1 VTTAV
6 DAVRDRIAAGGGLHV
21 DIAADLPPVIADVD
35 ALVTALVNLL
45 DNAVKYTPPQ
55 KQIVVQVHADAGGA
69 VVFAVGDNGIGIA
82 AREQRRI
89 FRRFYR
95 VDQRLTRETGG
106 VGLGLS
112 IVELI
117 VRAHGGTV
125 AVRSETGR
133 GSTFTLRLPAASQ
146 GAAA

>member
-1 VTTAV
+1 V
-6 DAVRDRIAAGGGLHV
+6 L
-21 DIAADLPPVIADVD
+21 
-35 ALVTALVNLL
+35 
-45 DNAVKYTPPQ
+45 
-55 KQIVVQVHADAGGA
+55 
-69 VVFAVGDNGIGIA
+69 FAVGDNGIGIP

-125 AVRSETGR
+125 GVSSESGR
-133 GSTFTLRLPAASQ
+133 GSTFTVRLPAATE